1 MNAKESEPFLPVIGI
16 SAATEASKLGS
27 TRLIEWP
34 FCFGNYY
41 NMYDGNKMSRAEATV
56 MGEVSLYQVL
66 PKN

>member
-16 SAATEASKLGS
+16 SVIAEAIKLAS

-34 FCFGNYY
+34 FSSGNYY
-41 NMYDGNKMSRAEATV
+41 NVYDGNKMSRAEATV